1 MPVVDQTIVIKAP
14 LDIVMATLNDVKQI
28 PDWATVPGSI
38 SNVQGNGPGMVY
50 DWFYTFNKI
59 EFKGHSMV
67 LEQTA
72 TTLITKT
79 TGSIDSLWT
88 VKLTP
93 AGSGSTALQ
102 VTVEY
107 MPPNSFIELLAD
119 IVLEQ
124 LNNPEIARQNLA
136 NFKAAAE
143 SRARAVEDQ
152 IVAHA

>member
-1 MPVVDQTIVIKAP
+1 MPVVDQFIIIKAS
-14 LDIVMATLNDVKQI
+14 LHTVMATLNDVENF
-28 PDWATVPGSI
+28 PGWATVSGTI
-38 SNVQGNGPGMVY
+38 SNVQGSGLGMSY
-50 DWFYTFNKI
+50 DWLYTFNKI
-59 EFKGHSMV
+59 EFKGHSVV
-67 LEQTA
+67 LEQTD
-72 TTLITKT
+72 TTLITRT
-79 TGSIDSLWT
+79 SGDVDSLWT

-93 AGSGSTALQ
+93 AGPGSTALQ

-107 MPPNSFIELLAD
+107 TPPNSFIELLAD

-143 SRARAVEDQ
+143 ARARATEDQ